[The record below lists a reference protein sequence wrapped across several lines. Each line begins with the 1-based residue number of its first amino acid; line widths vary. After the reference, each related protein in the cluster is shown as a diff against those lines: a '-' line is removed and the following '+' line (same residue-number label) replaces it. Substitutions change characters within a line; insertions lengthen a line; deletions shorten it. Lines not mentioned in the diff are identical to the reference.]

1 MALKF
6 FIAQIES
13 VTFPGNE
20 YNIKTSPIVFL
31 LELFACYLTANLLF
45 GGHLCSYFRKIIF
58 ASHDQSDVDGWVES
72 KHAIYFIQC
81 LLRLRTFCKEI
92 IAFKPLLWKIFARIK

>member
-6 FIAQIES
+6 FIAQIER

-20 YNIKTSPIVFL
+20 YNNKTSPIVFVP
-31 LELFACYLTANLLF
+31 ELFACYLTANLLL
-45 GGHLCSYFRKIIF
+45 GGHLGSHFRKIIF
-58 ASHDQSDVDGWVES
+58 ASHDQNDVDGWVES

-81 LLRLRTFCKEI
+81 LSRLRTFCKEI
-92 IAFKPLLWKIFARIK
+92 ITFKPLLWKIFSRIK

>member
-13 VTFPGNE
+13 VTFPDDE
-20 YNIKTSPIVFL
+20 YNIKTSSIVFVP
-31 LELFACYLTANLLF
+31 ELFAFYLTANLLL
-45 GGHLCSYFRKIIF
+45 GGHLGSYFRKIIF
-58 ASHDQSDVDGWVES
+58 ASHDQNDVDCWVE

-81 LLRLRTFCKEI
+81 LSRLRTFCKEI
-92 IAFKPLLWKIFARIK
+92 IAFKPLL

>member
-20 YNIKTSPIVFL
+20 YSIKTSPIVFVP
-31 LELFACYLTANLLF
+31 ELFAFYLTANLLL
-45 GGHLCSYFRKIIF
+45 GGHLDSYFRKIIF
-58 ASHDQSDVDGWVES
+58 ASHDQNDIVAG
-72 KHAIYFIQC
+72 
-81 LLRLRTFCKEI
+81 
-92 IAFKPLLWKIFARIK
+92 